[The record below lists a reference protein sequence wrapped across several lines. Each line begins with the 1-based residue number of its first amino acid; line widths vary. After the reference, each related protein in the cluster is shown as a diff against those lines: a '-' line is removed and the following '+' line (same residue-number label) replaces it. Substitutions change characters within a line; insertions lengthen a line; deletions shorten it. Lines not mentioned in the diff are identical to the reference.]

1 MKSDIVYCITIL
13 TAAILMVGCSTFAKQ
28 GTATEDAAYLTQIPR
43 ETLQA
48 YQFGSPIEDKMEAV
62 IIAWLSL
69 DTTRLSY
76 TETPKVISAEAVRFE
91 DARSWVAQPGIFHMI
106 GNTEDIPGDTKVWLV
121 LFEGDW
127 QISGPP
133 ADPEHPIT
141 PEPGLHGCVYVIIVD
156 PNYLERTQ
164 IGTTRCSL

>member
-28 GTATEDAAYLTQIPR
+28 GTATEDTAYLTPIPR

-48 YQFGSPIEDKMEAV
+48 YPWDTPIRNKMDAV
-62 IIAWLSL
+62 IHARLSL

-76 TETPKVISAEAVRFE
+76 TEEPHVVSAEEMSCE
-91 DARSWVAQPGIFHMI
+91 DARKHIVQPGVIKTDQEI
-106 GNTEDIPGDTKVWLV
+106 SADARVWLV

-127 QISGPP
+127 LIAGPP
-133 ADPEHPIT
+133 PEDPVVIT
-141 PEPGLHGCVYVIIVD
+141 PAPAHGCVYVIIDV
-156 PNYLERTQ
+156 NGGCQGE
-164 IGTTRCSL
+164 IGTTECGP